1 MNCAFTIQFSWTL
14 AALLLSLVLVE
25 SQRTSF
31 PNRRD
36 CEVVDLVFILDRSW
50 SLRSPANFQKELDF
64 VSQVVSVLDFEN
76 SRVSVITFS
85 DDADLNI
92 RFSDYY
98 TLADFQRAVRALP
111 WVGGNTYTHKAIE
124 LMMTEENQR
133 SRDRAG
139 ITSIGVIVTDGGST
153 DPYRLEDVVRQVHD
167 KRIEMYAIGVG
178 DEVNQKELEMLASS
192 YDHVYLLKNV
202 NALSQIQDKLAA
214 RFCRGTPAPSTQAP
228 PQDITDCSE
237 PVDLVFVLDSSWS
250 LMSEDN
256 FAKELQ
262 FVTSV
267 ANALAE
273 QMGQSRLSV
282 ITFSDDAKMAI
293 PLTMYSL
300 TSEFT
305 KKVLDL
311 PWIGGNTYTDK
322 ALEMMYKQ
330 FDAFRTRGRR
340 SVGVVITDGGSTD
353 PFRTLSVIKKIKEK
367 GINMFAIGVGMSI
380 NEEELRMIASSP
392 VSEHKFMVENLD
404 GLKMLQRTLV
414 TGICPGPIK
423 KPICRSEPADIFFL
437 VDASSSLLNQEN
449 FAKELQF
456 VVRIVDNIIVGAT
469 PDDSRVGVITFS
481 TDATLEFGLS
491 RHTSNRAVKDAIL
504 ALNFT
509 TGDTFTH
516 KAIDI
521 MYDQFN
527 KFMRRSTRVKKIGFV
542 ITDGQS
548 TDPNSLRA
556 SIDKVKALGIEIYAV
571 GCCEV
576 SGAGDFDSQELE
588 MMASDRSKVAQVDN
602 LDKLNEITFKLNL
615 KTCT

>member
-1 MNCAFTIQFSWTL
+1 MSLFSWTL

-228 PQDITDCSE
+228 PQDI
-237 PVDLVFVLDSSWS
+237 
-250 LMSEDN
+250 
-256 FAKELQ
+256 
-262 FVTSV
+262 
-267 ANALAE
+267 
-273 QMGQSRLSV
+273 
-282 ITFSDDAKMAI
+282 
-293 PLTMYSL
+293 
-300 TSEFT
+300 
-305 KKVLDL
+305 
-311 PWIGGNTYTDK
+311 
-322 ALEMMYKQ
+322 
-330 FDAFRTRGRR
+330 
-340 SVGVVITDGGSTD
+340 
-353 PFRTLSVIKKIKEK
+353 
-367 GINMFAIGVGMSI
+367 
-380 NEEELRMIASSP
+380 
-392 VSEHKFMVENLD
+392 
-404 GLKMLQRTLV
+404 
-414 TGICPGPIK
+414 
-423 KPICRSEPADIFFL
+423 CRSEPADIFFL

-456 VVRIVDNIIVGAT
+456 VVRIVDNIIVGAR

-556 SIDKVKALGIEIYAV
+556 SIDTVKGLGIEIYAV
-571 GCCEV
+571 
-576 SGAGDFDSQELE
+576 GAGDFDSQELE

>member
-1 MNCAFTIQFSWTL
+1 MLDELNYFKSVSNGRK
-14 AALLLSLVLVE
+14 AA
-25 SQRTSF
+25 
-31 PNRRD
+31 
-36 CEVVDLVFILDRSW
+36 
-50 SLRSPANFQKELDF
+50 
-64 VSQVVSVLDFEN
+64 
-76 SRVSVITFS
+76 
-85 DDADLNI
+85 
-92 RFSDYY
+92 
-98 TLADFQRAVRALP
+98 
-111 WVGGNTYTHKAIE
+111 
-124 LMMTEENQR
+124 
-133 SRDRAG
+133 
-139 ITSIGVIVTDGGST
+139 IGVILTDGLST
-153 DPYRLEDVVRQVHD
+153 RPEYTSSSARRIHDVGYRIV
-167 KRIEMYAIGVG
+167 AIGVG
-178 DEVNQKELEMLASS
+178 AR
-192 YDHVYLLKNV
+192 VYWHTV
-202 NALSQIQDKLAA
+202 
-214 RFCRGTPAPSTQAP
+214 
-228 PQDITDCSE
+228 TDCSE

-330 FDAFRTRGRR
+330 FDAYQTRGRR

-353 PFRTLSVIKKIKEK
+353 PFRTLSVIRKIKEK

-414 TGICPGPIK
+414 TGICPGA
-423 KPICRSEPADIFFL
+423 R
-437 VDASSSLLNQEN
+437 
-449 FAKELQF
+449 
-456 VVRIVDNIIVGAT
+456 

-521 MYDQFN
+521 MYDQFS
-527 KFMRRSTRVKKIGFV
+527 KFMRRSPRVKKIGFV

-556 SIDKVKALGIEIYAV
+556 SIDKVKGLGIEIYAV
-571 GCCEV
+571 
-576 SGAGDFDSQELE
+576 GAGDFDSQELE
-588 MMASDRSKVAQVDN
+588 MMASDRSKVAQQLILEDQSSI
-602 LDKLNEITFKLNL
+602 DENEEGADVHGIK
-615 KTCT
+615 K